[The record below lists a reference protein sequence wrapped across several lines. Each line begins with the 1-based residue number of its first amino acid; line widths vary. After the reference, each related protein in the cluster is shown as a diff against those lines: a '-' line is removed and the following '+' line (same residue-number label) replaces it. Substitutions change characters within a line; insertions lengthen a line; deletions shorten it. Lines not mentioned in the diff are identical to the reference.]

1 MVREFCKISKNTFS
15 YRTPPVAASEGVD
28 LADMLIELHRTK
40 IITKMGWH
48 VKLISGNCLDISK
61 VNAWLL
67 YRRYRKQL
75 QTPKNEQLSL
85 KKFIEQIAKLQP
97 F

>member
-1 MVREFCKISKNTFS
+1 MSIFDKEKKKYIEITAPDMVREFCKISKNTFS

-48 VKLISGNCLDISK
+48 VKLIF
-61 VNAWLL
+61 
-67 YRRYRKQL
+67 R
-75 QTPKNEQLSL
+75 
-85 KKFIEQIAKLQP
+85 
-97 F
+97 